1 MKHFYIVKISSF
13 LLFFVIGAI
22 IFMISLV
29 CGVIHAVPA
38 SSAPSETPYVVI
50 IDAGH
55 GGEDGG
61 AIGAN
66 QALEK
71 DINLAI
77 ARYIKEELIHSGL
90 SVEMIR
96 ETDTAVGDLS
106 LPTVSERKRSDIQY
120 RAEYVEQHDNCI
132 LVSIHQ
138 NFFEQSQYTGA
149 QMFYSKTNPN
159 SILLAESIR
168 KSIVGTLQPEN
179 HRENKAADGIY
190 LLEHVESPAVLVEC
204 GFISNPNEAALLC
217 DPQYQKRMGLAIS
230 EGIIHYVMGE

>member
-1 MKHFYIVKISSF
+1 MKRFFVVKISSF
-13 LLFFVIGAI
+13 LLLFVVGAI
-22 IFMISLV
+22 IFLISLV

-38 SSAPSETPYVVI
+38 SSAPSETSYVVI

-61 AIGAN
+61 AVGAN

-77 ARYIKEELIHSGL
+77 AQCVKEELINSGL

-120 RAEYVEQHDNCI
+120 RAEYVRKRENCI

-138 NFFEQSQYTGA
+138 NYFEQSKYTGA

-168 KSIVGTLQPEN
+168 KSIVETLQPEN
-179 HRENKAADGIY
+179 HRENKAAEGIY

-217 DPQYQKRMGLAIS
+217 DPQYQKHMGLAIS

>member
-1 MKHFYIVKISSF
+1 
-13 LLFFVIGAI
+13 
-22 IFMISLV
+22 MISLV

-38 SSAPSETPYVVI
+38 SSVPSETPCVVI

-77 ARYIKEELIHSGL
+77 AQCIKEELINSGL

-120 RAEYVEQHDNCI
+120 RAEYVKQHDNCI

-159 SILLAESIR
+159 SALLAESIR

-190 LLEHVESPAVLVEC
+190 LLEHIESPAVLVEC